1 MQARDAEAAR
11 EKEAESVAEH
21 KEWIAAQKRALLEAK
36 VQREIA
42 RHAPTEMAAS
52 SLPSSTLPGAPYSE
66 SSGFVVFWD
75 FAGGMPRQLVQC
87 TAVYAFYDG
96 HTPKSDVK
104 SLPPTECEP
113 EPGGLTRAIFSL
125 RRQFLHMEPHS
136 SVQLVV
142 EVQQVAALPSP
153 PAPSSAPAT
162 RIPHAHAQLSAHQVV
177 APPSVAGGVAKT
189 TSLGWTS
196 IPVFHQRALNA
207 GFWKLQLYRPPI
219 SVGTPLEQRVA
230 LGAPALFVRLVLTED
245 MERNRAFAVD
255 PERTSSIYRALVDAR
270 DRHRDRRPDSR
281 DRDRHRADSPDGR
294 RSRRGSASS
303 PDEGSPTPSGR
314 AGSVASRQSQS
325 DGAIEGATP
334 RDYDLRSDVDSRA
347 SKSSEPTPREP
358 GKEPFDVENGQRP
371 ESSHPYH
378 RNNL

>member
-303 PDEGSPTPSGR
+303 PDGGAPTPSGR

-325 DGAIEGATP
+325 EGAIEGATP

>member
-255 PERTSSIYRALVDAR
+255 PERTSSIYRALVDTR

-303 PDEGSPTPSGR
+303 PDGGSPTPSGR

>member
-303 PDEGSPTPSGR
+303 PDGGSPTPSGR

-371 ESSHPYH
+371 ESSHPSH

>member
-1 MQARDAEAAR
+1 VQARDAEAAR

-303 PDEGSPTPSGR
+303 PDGGSPTPSGR

>member
-303 PDEGSPTPSGR
+303 PDGGSPTPSGR

>member
-104 SLPPTECEP
+104 SLPRPNASLSP
-113 EPGGLTRAIFSL
+113 VGSRARSSPCAASS
-125 RRQFLHMEPHS
+125 LHMEPHS

-207 GFWKLQLYRPPI
+207 GFGSSSCTDLN
-219 SVGTPLEQRVA
+219 
-230 LGAPALFVRLVLTED
+230 LGGHAA
-245 MERNRAFAVD
+245 RAAGG
-255 PERTSSIYRALVDAR
+255 AR
-270 DRHRDRRPDSR
+270 
-281 DRDRHRADSPDGR
+281 
-294 RSRRGSASS
+294 
-303 PDEGSPTPSGR
+303 R
-314 AGSVASRQSQS
+314 AGSLCTASAHRRH
-325 DGAIEGATP
+325 GAQP
-334 RDYDLRSDVDSRA
+334 RVRR
-347 SKSSEPTPREP
+347 
-358 GKEPFDVENGQRP
+358 RP
-371 ESSHPYH
+371 
-378 RNNL
+378 

>member
-281 DRDRHRADSPDGR
+281 DRDRHRADSPAGR

-303 PDEGSPTPSGR
+303 PDGGSPTPSGR

-325 DGAIEGATP
+325 EGAIEGATP

>member
-1 MQARDAEAAR
+1 MSRETVIYPGTFDPITNGHVDLAERAAR
-11 EKEAESVAEH
+11 LFDRVVVA
-21 KEWIAAQKRALLEAK
+21 IA
-36 VQREIA
+36 
-42 RHAPTEMAAS
+42 
-52 SLPSSTLPGAPYSE
+52 YSE
-66 SSGFVVFWD
+66 KK
-75 FAGGMPRQLVQC
+75 
-87 TAVYAFYDG
+87 
-96 HTPKSDVK
+96 TP
-104 SLPPTECEP
+104 L
-113 EPGGLTRAIFSL
+113 F
-125 RRQFLHMEPHS
+125 
-136 SVQLVV
+136 
-142 EVQQVAALPSP
+142 
-153 PAPSSAPAT
+153 
-162 RIPHAHAQLSAHQVV
+162 
-177 APPSVAGGVAKT
+177 
-189 TSLGWTS
+189 
-196 IPVFHQRALNA
+196 N
-207 GFWKLQLYRPPI
+207 
-219 SVGTPLEQRVA
+219 LEQRVA

-303 PDEGSPTPSGR
+303 PDGGSPTPSGR

-325 DGAIEGATP
+325 DGAIEGAAP

>member
-142 EVQQVAALPSP
+142 EVQQVAALPLP

-303 PDEGSPTPSGR
+303 PDGGSPTPSGR

-325 DGAIEGATP
+325 EGAIEGATP

>member
-303 PDEGSPTPSGR
+303 PDGGSPTPSGR

-371 ESSHPYH
+371 ESSPPYH

>member
-294 RSRRGSASS
+294 RSRRGSASP
-303 PDEGSPTPSGR
+303 PDGGSPTPSGR

>member
-1 MQARDAEAAR
+1 M
-11 EKEAESVAEH
+11 AEH

-303 PDEGSPTPSGR
+303 PDGGSPTPSGR

-325 DGAIEGATP
+325 EGAIEGATP

>member
-177 APPSVAGGVAKT
+177 APPSVACGVAKT

-303 PDEGSPTPSGR
+303 PDGGSPTPSGR

>member
-303 PDEGSPTPSGR
+303 PDGGSPTPSGR

-325 DGAIEGATP
+325 EGAIEGATP

>member
-1 MQARDAEAAR
+1 M
-11 EKEAESVAEH
+11 
-21 KEWIAAQKRALLEAK
+21 
-36 VQREIA
+36 
-42 RHAPTEMAAS
+42 
-52 SLPSSTLPGAPYSE
+52 
-66 SSGFVVFWD
+66 
-75 FAGGMPRQLVQC
+75 
-87 TAVYAFYDG
+87 
-96 HTPKSDVK
+96 
-104 SLPPTECEP
+104 
-113 EPGGLTRAIFSL
+113 
-125 RRQFLHMEPHS
+125 
-136 SVQLVV
+136 QLVV
-142 EVQQVAALPSP
+142 EAQQVAALPSP

-303 PDEGSPTPSGR
+303 PDGGSPTPSGR

>member
-1 MQARDAEAAR
+1 VQARDAEAAR

-230 LGAPALFVRLVLTED
+230 LGAPVLFVRLVLTED

-303 PDEGSPTPSGR
+303 PDGGSPTPSGR

-325 DGAIEGATP
+325 EGAIEGATP

>member
-270 DRHRDRRPDSR
+270 DRHRDRPPDSR

-303 PDEGSPTPSGR
+303 PDGGSPTPSGR

-371 ESSHPYH
+371 ESSHPSH

>member
-1 MQARDAEAAR
+1 VQARDAEAAR

-303 PDEGSPTPSGR
+303 PDGGSPTPSGR

-325 DGAIEGATP
+325 EGAIEGATP